1 MNQVEILASVISAVA
16 NGVGA
21 QTIVDV
27 GAGQVWFFLERYFNV
42 KMLPSSF

>member
-1 MNQVEILASVISAVA
+1 MNQVEILASVISTVA

-27 GAGQVWFFLERYFNV
+27 GAGQVWLFWEGISMS
-42 KMLPSSF
+42 KG